1 MTLNGQA
8 LAIVEDL
15 TRHADDQRVSLQTV
29 AGARVVDAGI
39 KASGGLEAGLA
50 LAQICVSGRAEISLH
65 PGTSE
70 SLNLPVVQ
78 VHSDDPV
85 RACLASQYA
94 GWQIAVGK
102 FFAMGSGPMRAHY
115 GKEDLF
121 DHIPGRETATEVAGV
136 LEGRKLPSDEV
147 IGWLSDK
154 LQLPAAKI
162 TLAIAPT
169 ASLAG
174 TLQVVARSLETAL
187 HKLHE
192 LKFDVNQIVSGFG
205 AAPLPP
211 PAKDDLAGIG
221 RTNDAILY
229 GGRVHLWVRGD
240 DAMLAEIGPKVSA
253 SASSDYGQPFGEIFA
268 RAGHDFYKLDPML
281 FAPAVVTFHNLTSGR
296 SFVFGRINIEVM
308 RKSFGAAI

>member
-1 MTLNGQA
+1 MTLNEQA
-8 LAIVEDL
+8 LAVVEDL
-15 TRHADDQRVSLQTV
+15 VRRADDHRIGVLTI
-29 AGARVVDAGI
+29 AGARVIDAGI
-39 KASGGLEAGLA
+39 QSPGGLQAGLA
-50 LAQICVSGRAEISLH
+50 LARICVSGRAEVSLQ
-65 PGTSE
+65 PGDHE
-70 SLNLPVVQ
+70 SVNLPIVQ
-78 VHSDDPV
+78 VFSDDPV

-115 GKEDLF
+115 GREELF
-121 DHIPGRETATEVAGV
+121 DQIPGRETATVAVGV

-147 IGWLSDK
+147 IGWLSDN
-154 LQLPAAKI
+154 LQLTAGKL

-169 ASLAG
+169 ASIAG

-205 AAPLPP
+205 TAPLPP
-211 PAKDDLAGIG
+211 PANDDLAGIG

-229 GGRVHLWVRGD
+229 GGVVHLWVRCD
-240 DAMLAEIGPKVSA
+240 DAILADIGPKVPA

-281 FAPAVVTFHNLTSGR
+281 FAPAVVTFHNLTTGR
-296 SFVFGRINIEVM
+296 SFAFGRLDTEVM
-308 RKSFGAAI
+308 RKSFGVPT

>member
-1 MTLNGQA
+1 MTLNEQA
-8 LAIVEDL
+8 LAAVEDL
-15 TRHADDQRVSLQTV
+15 VRRADDHRIGVQTV
-29 AGARVVDAGI
+29 AGARVIDAGVQ
-39 KASGGLEAGLA
+39 SPGGLQAGLA
-50 LAQICVSGRAEISLH
+50 LARICVSGRAEVSLDARDR
-65 PGTSE
+65 SM
-70 SLNLPVVQ
+70 NLPIVQ
-78 VHSDDPV
+78 VFSDDPV

-94 GWQIAVGK
+94 GWQISVGK

-115 GKEDLF
+115 GKEELF
-121 DHIPGRETATEVAGV
+121 DHIPGRETAPTAVGV

-147 IGWLSDK
+147 VGWLSEK
-154 LQLPAAKI
+154 LQLPAEKL
-162 TLAIAPT
+162 TLVIAPT

-205 AAPLPP
+205 TAPLPP

-229 GGRVHLWVRGD
+229 GGVVHLWVRCD
-240 DAMLAEIGPKVSA
+240 DAMLAEIGPKVPA

-296 SFVFGRINIEVM
+296 SFVFGRLDTEVM
-308 RKSFGAAI
+308 RRSFGIPT